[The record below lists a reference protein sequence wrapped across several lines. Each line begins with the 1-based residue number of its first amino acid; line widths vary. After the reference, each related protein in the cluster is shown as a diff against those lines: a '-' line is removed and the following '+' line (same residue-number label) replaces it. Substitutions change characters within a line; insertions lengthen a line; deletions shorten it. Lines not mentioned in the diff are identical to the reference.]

1 MSDDLITTDIPL
13 SKDERQTLKILVGM
27 MVPASEEYQVPGA
40 DDAQIFAN
48 ILATPSDTLDTV
60 TSDLTALD
68 QASMDQHG
76 ARFPALKDDQ
86 RMPLLMEFSV
96 SHPMFVP
103 TLVSITMNCYY
114 QDDRV
119 LASLNM
125 EARPPYPEGFIVEQ
139 GDWSLLEPVQ
149 QRPKMYR
156 EDS

>member
-1 MSDDLITTDIPL
+1 MSDDLIITDSPL
-13 SKDERQTLKILVGM
+13 AKEERETLQSLVGM
-27 MVPASEEYQVPGA
+27 MIPASEEYQVPGA
-40 DDAQIFAN
+40 DDAQIFAR
-48 ILATPSDTLDTV
+48 ILATPNETLGAV
-60 TSDLTALD
+60 TSDLAALD
-68 QASMDQHG
+68 QASMDQYG
-76 ARFPALKDDQ
+76 ERFPALKDDQ

-96 SHPMFVP
+96 THPMFIL
-103 TLVSITMNCYY
+103 TLVGITMNCYY

-119 LASLNM
+119 LASLDM

>member
-13 SKDERQTLKILVGM
+13 SKDERQTLEILVGM
-27 MVPASEEYQVPGA
+27 MVPASEKYQVPGA
-40 DDAQIFAN
+40 DDAQIFAR
-48 ILATPSDTLDTV
+48 ILATPNDTLAAA
-60 TSDLTALD
+60 TSDLAALD

-76 ARFPALKDDQ
+76 ARFPALNDDK
-86 RMPLLMEFSV
+86 RMPLLMEFSMT
-96 SHPMFVP
+96 HPLLIP
-103 TLVSITMNCYY
+103 TLVGITMNCYY